1 MHIVPTFQWAR
12 TGMEKRV
19 VREKAEK
26 NEATE
31 TVAALGVNKE
41 QRAAVMFVLLGCF
54 VQLRIQ
60 GRAFSSTLVWQAR
73 GPRAWKKTV
82 DAPGYQTQGSGNI
95 RFVEC
100 FCH

>member
-1 MHIVPTFQWAR
+1 MALISRNCGSPSGRPKQPEQSNMHIVPTFQGAR

-41 QRAAVMFVLLGCF
+41 QRAAVMFV
-54 VQLRIQ
+54 
-60 GRAFSSTLVWQAR
+60 
-73 GPRAWKKTV
+73 
-82 DAPGYQTQGSGNI
+82 
-95 RFVEC
+95 
-100 FCH
+100 